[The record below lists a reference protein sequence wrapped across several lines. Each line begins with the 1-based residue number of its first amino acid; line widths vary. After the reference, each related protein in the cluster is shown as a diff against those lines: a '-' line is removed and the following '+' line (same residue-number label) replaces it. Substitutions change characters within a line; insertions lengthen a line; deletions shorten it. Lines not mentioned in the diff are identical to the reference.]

1 MHCTV
6 FPLELLFS
14 GFSLRTPCGS
24 EQGTN
29 RQGGIKGHHNSSLTL
44 SCSTATCPFS
54 VSSLLGLDYDFAKTC
69 PPPSLAANDEG
80 PTELE
85 LSVCQ
90 HMIGQKP
97 LLSAVPGWFWP
108 QMPCLCVLQMKKQRP
123 THSQDS
129 VKCFFHHSQFHLI
142 LIIYCR
148 FTFSSQPLM
157 GLYFCTGCSV
167 TLRKSQVLNMKVWKN

>member
-1 MHCTV
+1 MILAEKFYRSSISIDFMDHFSIYKHTQSSCNTRVLRWFSHIFMFLMNTLTMHCTV

-44 SCSTATCPFS
+44 SCSTVTCPFS
-54 VSSLLGLDYDFAKTC
+54 VSSLLGLAYDFAKTC

-97 LLSAVPGWFWP
+97 LLSAVPG
-108 QMPCLCVLQMKKQRP
+108 
-123 THSQDS
+123 
-129 VKCFFHHSQFHLI
+129 
-142 LIIYCR
+142 
-148 FTFSSQPLM
+148 
-157 GLYFCTGCSV
+157 
-167 TLRKSQVLNMKVWKN
+167 